1 MFKYAVLALR
11 QLRRQCWR
19 VRRRTFSFPFSFFP
33 STVFPLFLFF
43 PFPTPPPFFFPPF
56 FFFPSPPPPFFFPSD
71 HGKGLILVLLFLSNA
86 GIQEAARCE
95 VAVPDLFAA
104 HLLPASVPCS
114 QTSCWVIQ
122 RTENPCCWSITG
134 YVRVLKVHP
143 LAFKVFQVS

>member
-19 VRRRTFSFPFSFFP
+19 VRRRSFSFPFSFFP

-43 PFPTPPPFFFPPF
+43 PFPTPSPPFFPPF
-56 FFFPSPPPPFFFPSD
+56 FSPSPPTPSPPLFISPSD
-71 HGKGLILVLLFLSNA
+71 HGKGLILVLLFLSDA

-104 HLLPASVPCS
+104 HLLPASAPCS

-122 RTENPCCWSITG
+122 RTENPCC
-134 YVRVLKVHP
+134 
-143 LAFKVFQVS
+143 